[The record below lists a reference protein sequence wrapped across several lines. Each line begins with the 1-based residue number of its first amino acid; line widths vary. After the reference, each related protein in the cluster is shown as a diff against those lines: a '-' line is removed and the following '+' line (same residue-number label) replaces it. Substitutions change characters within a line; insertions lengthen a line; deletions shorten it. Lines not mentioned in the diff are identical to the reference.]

1 MVQEWFCKQYFLKN
15 NLVNFRNLLIYLFI
29 FPPKE
34 WKGVKKGKFC
44 GFKGFFAF
52 FRNKKKK
59 IN

>member
-1 MVQEWFCKQYFLKN
+1 MVQEWFCKQYFFKN

-52 FRNKKKK
+52 FRNKKK
-59 IN
+59 